1 MVTRPIISLESGS
14 MPFLKL
20 LIGYLLGIV
29 VAQCFSWNYASV
41 LFISGVTFSLLLLLI
56 IAVFIQLPYKAIT
69 FLLYLTW
76 VTLGLM
82 QYGRSLP
89 EAKVDYVADHN
100 FSQLIGDVVEEP
112 TVKKGNIRL
121 LIDLRVGTDSLG
133 KSQQFSGRVLLT
145 VYKDS
150 TTTRLPKYGDQIQFP
165 ANVRRVAPPYNPN
178 EFDYRNYLANRG
190 IYHQQRLPADQL
202 CILQSQTNWYTYV
215 LLLKE
220 RVVTQFRSNIT
231 DQTAFSVAAALVF
244 GYRAEMDP
252 EIYTAFTD
260 TGTIHILSVSGMH
273 VSMVFILLSF
283 VLRPLDRWTYGKSLR
298 FTLVLSFIWLYVVLT
313 GMAPPILRAG
323 IMISFLVLSNWI
335 GRRQHSLNA
344 LFASGFC
351 ILWYDPKM
359 LFDVGFQLS
368 YLAMLGIFLIFPLLR
383 SLYLPRN
390 RWLRTL
396 FEYSYISIAAQLV
409 TTPLTLYYFGQF
421 PNYFLLANL
430 LITIPATA
438 IMYLG
443 VGLMLLPIPMVAQL
457 LGTLEHVAI
466 HVMVSTLKWI
476 GNLPGATWQGV
487 SYTMPQVMLLFG
499 AVVSI
504 FVAVNYRSKQALYAL
519 CVAAFFLVS
528 IAFWQGYQK
537 TNYSS
542 LHVYQLRQH
551 VAIAWYQPGRVVLF
565 STLDSLEHA
574 SIQYAVMP
582 DLISYRTKDQIEF
595 VRISAQQNVLLTL
608 GNEELYVWNEGN
620 YDPPADAR
628 LILIR
633 NNRTLTPNHIRQQI
647 LYVLDGSNSNDTVAK
662 NVATLQDERADYYTL
677 KDNFAYVWKTK

>member
-14 MPFLKL
+14 LPFLKL
-20 LIGYLLGIV
+20 LISYLLGII
-29 VAQCFSWNYASV
+29 VAQCLSWNCALV
-41 LFISGVTFSLLLLLI
+41 LFTTGVLLSLLLLLLVSLTLNFPAKTTTFI
-56 IAVFIQLPYKAIT
+56 LYVSWIA
-69 FLLYLTW
+69 
-76 VTLGLM
+76 LGLM
-82 QYGRSLP
+82 LYGRSLP
-89 EAKVDYVADHN
+89 ETKADYVADQN
-100 FSQLIGDVVEEP
+100 FSQLIGEVAEEP
-112 TVKKGNIRL
+112 LVKKGSIRL
-121 LIDLRVGTDSLG
+121 RVDLQAGIDSLG
-133 KSQQFSGRVLLT
+133 KSHRVSGRVLLT
-145 VYKDS
+145 LYQDS
-150 TTTRLPKYGDQIQFP
+150 ATTLLPRYGDEVQFP
-165 ANVRRVAPPYNPN
+165 ANLRRVAPPYNPN

-190 IYHQQRLPADQL
+190 IYHQRRLSADQL
-202 CILQSQTNWYTYV
+202 FILQSQTNWYTYV
-215 LLLKE
+215 LSLKE
-220 RVVTQFRSNIT
+220 RVVAQFRSNIT

-283 VLRPLDRWTYGKSLR
+283 VLRPLDRWTYGKSPR

-323 IMISFLVLSNWI
+323 IMISFLVLSQWI

-351 ILWYDPKM
+351 LLWYDPKM

-383 SLYLPRN
+383 SLYLPHN
-390 RWLRTL
+390 RWLRIL
-396 FEYSYISIAAQLV
+396 VEYSYISIAAQLV

-430 LITIPATA
+430 LITIPATV

-457 LGTLEHVAI
+457 LGTLENLAI
-466 HVMVSTLKWI
+466 HVMISTLKWI
-476 GNLPGATWQGV
+476 GNLPGATWQGI
-487 SYTMPQVMLLFG
+487 SFIMSQVVLLFG
-499 AVVSI
+499 VVSSI
-504 FVAVNYRSKQALYAL
+504 FVAVNYRSKRALGTL
-519 CVAAFFLVS
+519 CAAMFFLAS
-528 IAFWQGYQK
+528 ISFWQWYQK
-537 TNYSS
+537 INYSN

-551 VAIAWYQPGRVVLF
+551 VAVAWYQPERVVLF

-595 VRISAQQNVLLTL
+595 VRISAQQNVLLAVDDKK
-608 GNEELYVWNEGN
+608 LYVWNEGN
-620 YDPPADAR
+620 YDPPADAG

-633 NNRTLTPNHIRQQI
+633 NNRTLTSENSCQSTLH
-647 LYVLDGSNSNDTVAK
+647 VLDGSNSNYAVAK
-662 NVATLQDERADYYTL
+662 NATMLQDENVDYYTL
-677 KDNFAYVWKTK
+677 KDNFAYVWKTE

>member
-1 MVTRPIISLESGS
+1 

-20 LIGYLLGIV
+20 LIGYLLGIAM
-29 VAQCFSWNYASV
+29 AQCLSWNYALV
-41 LFISGVTFSLLLLLI
+41 LFSTGVLFSLLLLLL
-56 IAVFIQLPYKAIT
+56 VSLVLSLPPNAIT
-69 FLLYLTW
+69 FILYLSW
-76 VTLGLM
+76 ISLGLM
-82 QYGRSLP
+82 LYARSLP
-89 EAKVDYVADHN
+89 ETNSDYVADQN
-100 FSQLIGDVVEEP
+100 FSQLIGEVVEEP
-112 TVKKGNIRL
+112 LVKKGSLRL
-121 LIDLRVGTDSLG
+121 RIDLQAGIDSLG
-133 KSQQFSGRVLLT
+133 KSHQVSGRVLLT
-145 VYKDS
+145 VYHDS
-150 TTTRLPKYGDQIQFP
+150 AATRLPKYGDQIQFP
-165 ANVRRVAPPYNPN
+165 ANLRRVAPPYNPN
-178 EFDYRNYLANRG
+178 EFDYRSYLANRG
-190 IYHQQRLPADQL
+190 IYHQQRLSADQL
-202 CILQSQTNWYTYV
+202 FILQSQTNWYTYV
-215 LLLKE
+215 LLLKQ
-220 RVVTQFRSNIT
+220 RVVTQFRSNIS
-231 DQTAFSVAAALVF
+231 DQTTFSVAAALVF

-252 EIYTAFTD
+252 DVYTAFTD

-273 VSMVFILLSF
+273 VSMLFILLSF
-283 VLRPLDRWTYGKSLR
+283 VLRPLDRWKSGKSLR
-298 FTLVLSFIWLYVVLT
+298 FTLVLFFIWLYVVLT

-323 IMISFLVLSNWI
+323 IMISFLVLSHWI

-457 LGTLEHVAI
+457 LGGLEHVAI
-466 HVMVSTLKWI
+466 QVMVSTLKWI

-499 AVVSI
+499 AIASI

-519 CVAAFFLVS
+519 GIAAFSLAS
-528 IAFWQGYQK
+528 IAFWQCHQK
-537 TNYSS
+537 VNYSS

-551 VAIAWYQPGRVVLF
+551 VAIAWYQPGSVVLF
-565 STLDSLEHA
+565 TTVDSLEHP

-595 VRISAQQNVLLTL
+595 VRVSAKQNVLLTVD
-608 GNEELYVWNEGN
+608 NKQLYVWNEGN
-620 YDPPADAR
+620 YDPPADVG

-633 NNRTLTPNHIRQQI
+633 NNRTLTPNLIRQQTWH
-647 LYVLDGSNSNDTVAK
+647 VLDGSNSNEAVSK
-662 NVATLQDERADYYTL
+662 NAATLQDERADYYTL
-677 KDNFAYVWKTK
+677 KDNFAYVWKTE